1 LSEVVSINSKIVS
14 VGIKDTNTEKP
25 NIVVNTNVDKLDRPD
40 VLKGTTYKIKTPLTK
55 SSMYITI
62 NDIVLNKGTS
72 QESVQP
78 FEIFINSRDVSNLQ
92 WVVSLT
98 RLISAIFRRGG
109 DVSFIVRE
117 LLSTFDPA
125 GGYLSKGKYVP
136 SLVAEI
142 GLILEEH
149 FKKIG
154 VISTE
159 VDSSMIQY
167 VNDKIKESDIDINT
181 VRGEYCSKCGHHSVH
196 HTDGCSICTNCGDSK
211 CSG

>member
-1 LSEVVSINSKIVS
+1 MSDIVEINSKIISVS
-14 VGIKDTNTEKP
+14 IKDNEATASISP
-25 NIVVNTNVDKLDRPD
+25 MLRP
-40 VLKGTTYKIKTPLTK
+40 VTLKGTTYKIKTPLAPSTL
-55 SSMYITI
+55 YVTI
-62 NDIVLNKGTS
+62 NDIIDINGSHK
-72 QESVQP
+72 P

-92 WVVSLT
+92 WVTALT
-98 RLISAIFRRGG
+98 RLISAIFRTNNDSRF
-109 DVSFIVRE
+109 VVRE
-117 LLSTFDPA
+117 LLSTHDVNN
-125 GGYLSKGKYVP
+125 GYLKQGKYIP

-154 VISTE
+154 IISTE